1 MQFSFQNDV
10 SRFVANIIPLQ
21 NIQTN
26 SGGTT
31 ETGGLSNAVA
41 ELQTMVDYTQKRI
54 NTNFMSAYDT
64 GATIQVLSPMNMSN
78 GSFTI
83 GGDVVMPGTGSGSSS
98 ISTITAGTSAISLF
112 NTNIQ
117 MDVGGVSTLT
127 LNGSGNAVFSGDVYA
142 QQFITLSDMSFK
154 TNIRSFERPVLEGVL
169 GLEPRVFQYVR
180 SPGFR
185 ADSADEIGL
194 MAQEVEAIFPEC
206 VKESA
211 GKKYINYQALT
222 VVLLKAVKELAS
234 SRLN

>member
-1 MQFSFQNDV
+1 MQYSFQNDV

-31 ETGGLSNAVA
+31 DTGNLSNAVA

-83 GGDVVMPGTGSGSSS
+83 GGDVVTAGGGSGSGSSS
-98 ISTITAGTSAISLF
+98 ISTITAGSSAISLF

-117 MDVGGVSTLT
+117 MDVGGVSTLSLT
-127 LNGSGNAVFSGDVYA
+127 SGNAVFSGDVYA

-169 GLEPRVFQYVR
+169 KLEPKIFQYN
-180 SPGFR
+180 GKEQ
-185 ADSADEIGL
+185 DEIGL
-194 MAQEVEAIFPEC
+194 LAQEVEAIFPEC
-206 VKESA
+206 VKDSA

-222 VVLLKAVKELAS
+222 VLLLKAVKELAAKI
-234 SRLN
+234 